1 MYAEEFKTVVNEP
14 CLKIPNYEKFKGQEV
29 KVILLSIIEKSRN
42 NKNDFIEYL
51 ANNPVKLDQDTK
63 FLSRDEAHER

>member
-14 CLKIPNYEKFKGQEV
+14 YLKIPNYEKFRGQEV